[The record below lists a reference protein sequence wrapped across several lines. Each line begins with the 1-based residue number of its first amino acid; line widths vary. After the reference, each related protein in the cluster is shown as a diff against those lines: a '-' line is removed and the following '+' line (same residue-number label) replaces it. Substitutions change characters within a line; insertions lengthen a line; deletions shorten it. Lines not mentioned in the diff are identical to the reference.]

1 MLKNIDLSRELAKAE
16 YKRLKGDADLKLAA
30 LQRQVKA
37 LGIPVIVVFEGWSA
51 SGKGTLINE
60 LILPLDPRG
69 ITVHNARRPT
79 EEQAFYPFLW
89 RFWKWT
95 PTRGRLAIF
104 DRSWNRRV
112 VTDRVEGQVK
122 GRRLRQ
128 AIEDIRSFERQ
139 LTDEGVIIVK
149 CFLHISKNEQKRRFD
164 VLRASAATAWR
175 VTKDDLRQHR
185 RYAEYLE
192 AAEEMLAETDA
203 DYAPWTVVEAH
214 DRRFATLKIF
224 ATVIDALER
233 GVAAAGRKADDPST
247 PPSQP
252 TPAINAFKT
261 SALDQV
267 DLSLSLTPE
276 EYAARLKK
284 AQAKLRELQHQIYL
298 RRVPVVIAYEGWDAA
313 GKGGNIRR
321 LTQNLDPRGYEVVP
335 IAAPNDIEKAHHYL
349 WRFWAQMPKAGHI
362 TIFDRTWYGRVL
374 VERVEGF
381 CTEAQ
386 WRRAYREING
396 MEQQLVHFG
405 MVLLKFWL
413 HIDPDEQLRRF
424 KERQEI
430 AHKQWKI
437 TDEDWRNHQKLD
449 QYREAVEEMLHRHH
463 HPVRTVD
470 DRRIE
475 LQTACPCQSPGD
487 RLRGDPPAPGVS
499 LEVDRGFGE
508 HARPRVWCPASPPG
522 TMPVG
527 SKSRSKQPINLATRL
542 VTLAARDLRD
552 ESLSG
557 VDARQLHPRFA

>member
-276 EYAARLKK
+276 EVRCPAEEGPGEASRAAAPDLPAARARCHRVRGVGRGRQGGQYPPADAKPGSAGVRGCPHRGPKRHREGSPLPLAFLGAD
-284 AQAKLRELQHQIYL
+284 AQGWTHHDLRPDVVRPRAGRAGGGVLHGGSVASGVPGDQRDGAAIGALRDGPAKVL
-298 RRVPVVIAYEGWDAA
+298 AA
-313 GKGGNIRR
+313 HRS
-321 LTQNLDPRGYEVVP
+321 
-335 IAAPNDIEKAHHYL
+335 
-349 WRFWAQMPKAGHI
+349 
-362 TIFDRTWYGRVL
+362 
-374 VERVEGF
+374 
-381 CTEAQ
+381 
-386 WRRAYREING
+386 RRA
-396 MEQQLVHFG
+396 V
-405 MVLLKFWL
+405 
-413 HIDPDEQLRRF
+413 
-424 KERQEI
+424 
-430 AHKQWKI
+430 A
-437 TDEDWRNHQKLD
+437 
-449 QYREAVEEMLHRHH
+449 AV
-463 HPVRTVD
+463 
-470 DRRIE
+470 
-475 LQTACPCQSPGD
+475 
-487 RLRGDPPAPGVS
+487 
-499 LEVDRGFGE
+499 
-508 HARPRVWCPASPPG
+508 
-522 TMPVG
+522 
-527 SKSRSKQPINLATRL
+527 
-542 VTLAARDLRD
+542 
-552 ESLSG
+552 
-557 VDARQLHPRFA
+557 

>member
-1 MLKNIDLSRELAKAE
+1 MLRNIDLSRKVAKPEYKALKAE
-16 YKRLKGDADLKLAA
+16 ADLKLAA
-30 LQRQVKA
+30 LQREIKA

-51 SGKGTLINE
+51 AGKGTLINE
-60 LILPLDPRG
+60 MILPLDPRG
-69 ITVHNARRPT
+69 FTVHSARGPT
-79 EEQAFYPFLW
+79 EEEEAFYPFLW
-89 RFWKWT
+89 RFWKRT
-95 PTRGRLAIF
+95 PTRGRMAIF

-112 VTDRVEGQVK
+112 VTDRVEGKVK
-122 GRRLRQ
+122 GKALRQ
-128 AIEDIRSFERQ
+128 AFEDIRLFERQ

-149 CFLHISKNEQKRRFD
+149 CFLHISKGEQKRRFD
-164 VLRASAATAWR
+164 ALRANATTAWR
-175 VTKDDLRQHR
+175 VTKADLRQHEC
-185 RYAEYLE
+185 YGGYLE
-192 AAEEMLAETDA
+192 AAEDMLIETDA

-224 ATVIDALER
+224 STVIDGLER
-233 GVAAAGRKADDPST
+233 GMAAWLRKAE
-247 PPSQP
+247 
-252 TPAINAFKT
+252 PAPARPVAESSFTAKAFKA

-267 DLSLSLTPE
+267 DLSLSLSPD
-276 EYAARLKK
+276 EYDARVKD
-284 AQAKLRELQHQIYL
+284 AQVMLRELEHEIYR

-424 KERQEI
+424 QARQQLE
-430 AHKQWKI
+430 HKQWKI
-437 TDEDWRNHQKLD
+437 TDEDWRNREKLD
-449 QYREAVEEMLHRHH
+449 QYRDAVEEMLHRTTT
-463 HPVRTVD
+463 PYAPWTIVESNCKRYARVKVLETVCD
-470 DRRIE
+470 AIRK
-475 LQTACPCQSPGD
+475 
-487 RLRGDPPAPGVS
+487 RLK
-499 LEVDRGFGE
+499 E
-508 HARPRVWCPASPPG
+508 
-522 TMPVG
+522 
-527 SKSRSKQPINLATRL
+527 
-542 VTLAARDLRD
+542 
-552 ESLSG
+552 
-557 VDARQLHPRFA
+557 